1 MGRIT
6 LPAFYFRPVR
16 GLRSGV
22 YKIYK
27 NNEPGVTLTLT
38 IFKSLEIGQVVYY
51 NEIIEKSYEHKNEG
65 DDSVFVTRASSYENK
80 ELRRAVEAIVD
91 AAGGWDEVSP
101 PERPVLVKP
110 NLMAAREPSRAVTTH
125 PALIRVLGELLAAR
139 GRDVIIGDSPAGVAR
154 GIKRVWEITG
164 AAEAARVAGARLV
177 SFEAEGSV
185 PRPVKSRFVEEVR
198 VTRFCDEATVIGL
211 AKLKTHFLTIL
222 TGAVK
227 NCLGVIPGLAK
238 AELHRRAPHPDD
250 FGELLV
256 DLIPALAPRFS
267 FVDGVVGLEGDGPA
281 SGNARN
287 FGLVVGGYNAAAVD
301 AVLAHIVGFAPDD
314 VPTVKLS
321 IERGLTPRAPD
332 IILLDAKYSD
342 LVFDDVA
349 TPGSLWVKHLPR
361 PLLRCA
367 GRQFVIKP
375 AVKVDKCTGCERCV
389 ESCPVEAARMADGVA
404 EIDASKCIECLC
416 CYETCADDAVYLKPS
431 RVARL
436 YYALRDFR
444 HRRRRRLRA

>member
-1 MGRIT
+1 
-6 LPAFYFRPVR
+6 
-16 GLRSGV
+16 
-22 YKIYK
+22 
-27 NNEPGVTLTLT
+27 
-38 IFKSLEIGQVVYY
+38 
-51 NEIIEKSYEHKNEG
+51 
-65 DDSVFVTRASSYENK
+65 
-80 ELRRAVEAIVD
+80 VD
-91 AAGGWDEVSP
+91 AAGGWDKVSP
-101 PERPVLVKP
+101 PGRPVLIKP
-110 NLMAAREPSRAVTTH
+110 NLMAAREPARAVTTH
-125 PALIRVLGELLAAR
+125 PAFIRVLGELLVAR
-139 GRDVIIGDSPAGVAR
+139 GREVIVGDSPAGAVR
-154 GIKRVWEITG
+154 GIKRVWENTG
-164 AAEAARVAGARLV
+164 VAEAARTAGARLV

-185 PRPVKSRFVEEVR
+185 PRPIKSRFVEEVR
-198 VTRFCDEATVIGL
+198 VTRFCDEATVIGV

-250 FGELLV
+250 FAELLV
-256 DLIPALAPRFS
+256 DLLPALAPRFN

-281 SGNARN
+281 SGEARS

-301 AVLAHIVGFAPDD
+301 AALAYILGLGADD

-321 IERGLTPRAPD
+321 VERGLTPPAPD
-332 IILLDAKYSD
+332 IVTLDAAYTD

-349 TPGSLWVKHLPR
+349 MPGSLWLRHLPR
-361 PLLRCA
+361 PLLRFA

-375 AVKVDKCTGCERCV
+375 AVKVDKCTGCKRCV
-389 ESCPVEAARMADGVA
+389 ESCPVGAARMNGDVA
-404 EIDASKCIECLC
+404 ELDASKCIECLC

-444 HRRRRRLRA
+444 HRRRRRSSA

>member
-1 MGRIT
+1 
-6 LPAFYFRPVR
+6 LDE
-16 GLRSGV
+16 
-22 YKIYK
+22 YK
-27 NNEPGVTLTLT
+27 NEA
-38 IFKSLEIGQVVYY
+38 E
-51 NEIIEKSYEHKNEG
+51 
-65 DDSVFVTRASSYENK
+65 DSVFVARASSYEGK
-80 ELRRAVEAIVD
+80 KLRRAIEAIVD
-91 AAGGWDEVSP
+91 AAGGWDKVSP
-101 PERPVLVKP
+101 PGRPVLIKP
-110 NLMAAREPSRAVTTH
+110 NLMAAREPARAVTTH
-125 PALIRVLGELLAAR
+125 PAFIRVLGELLVAR
-139 GRDVIIGDSPAGVAR
+139 GREVIVGDSPAGAVR
-154 GIKRVWEITG
+154 GIKRVWENTG
-164 AAEAARVAGARLV
+164 AAEAARAAGARLV

-185 PRPVKSRFVEEVR
+185 PRPVKSRFVEELR
-198 VTRFCDEATVIGL
+198 VTRFCDEATVIGV

-250 FGELLV
+250 FAELLV
-256 DLIPALAPRFS
+256 DLLPALAPRFN

-281 SGNARN
+281 SGEARS

-301 AVLAHIVGFAPDD
+301 VALAYILGLGADD

-321 IERGLTPRAPD
+321 VERGLTPPAPD
-332 IILLDAKYSD
+332 IVTLDAAYTD

-349 TPGSLWVKHLPR
+349 MPGSLWLRHLPR
-361 PLLRCA
+361 PLLRFA

-375 AVKVDKCTGCERCV
+375 AVKVDNCTGCKRCV
-389 ESCPVEAARMADGVA
+389 ESCPVGAARMNGDVA
-404 EIDASKCIECLC
+404 EIDASTCIECLC

-444 HRRRRRLRA
+444 HRRRRRSSA

>member
-1 MGRIT
+1 M
-6 LPAFYFRPVR
+6 
-16 GLRSGV
+16 
-22 YKIYK
+22 
-27 NNEPGVTLTLT
+27 
-38 IFKSLEIGQVVYY
+38 
-51 NEIIEKSYEHKNEG
+51 
-65 DDSVFVTRASSYENK
+65 
-80 ELRRAVEAIVD
+80 D
-91 AAGGWDEVSP
+91 AAGGWDKVSP
-101 PERPVLVKP
+101 PGRPVLIKP
-110 NLMAAREPSRAVTTH
+110 NLMAAREPARAVTTH
-125 PALIRVLGELLAAR
+125 PAFIRVLGELLVAR
-139 GRDVIIGDSPAGVAR
+139 GREVIVGDSPAGAVR
-154 GIKRVWEITG
+154 GIKRVWEKTG
-164 AAEAARVAGARLV
+164 AAEAARAAGARLV

-198 VTRFCDEATVIGL
+198 VTRFCDEATVIGV

-250 FGELLV
+250 FAELLV
-256 DLIPALAPRFS
+256 DLLPALAPRFN

-281 SGNARN
+281 SGEARS

-301 AVLAHIVGFAPDD
+301 VALAYILGLGADD

-321 IERGLTPRAPD
+321 VERGLTPPAPD
-332 IILLDAKYSD
+332 IVTLDAAYTD

-349 TPGSLWVKHLPR
+349 MPGSLWLRHLPR
-361 PLLRCA
+361 PLLRFA

-375 AVKVDKCTGCERCV
+375 AVKVDNCTGCKRCV
-389 ESCPVEAARMADGVA
+389 ESCPVGAARMDGDVA

-416 CYETCADDAVYLKPS
+416 CYETCADDAVYLRPS

-444 HRRRRRLRA
+444 HRRRRLSSA

>member
-1 MGRIT
+1 
-6 LPAFYFRPVR
+6 LDE
-16 GLRSGV
+16 
-22 YKIYK
+22 YK
-27 NNEPGVTLTLT
+27 NEA
-38 IFKSLEIGQVVYY
+38 E
-51 NEIIEKSYEHKNEG
+51 
-65 DDSVFVTRASSYENK
+65 DSVFVARASSYEGK
-80 ELRRAVEAIVD
+80 KLRQAIEAIVD
-91 AAGGWDEVSP
+91 AAGGWDKVSP
-101 PERPVLVKP
+101 LGRPVLIKP
-110 NLMAAREPSRAVTTH
+110 NLMAAREPARAVTTH
-125 PALIRVLGELLAAR
+125 PAFIRVLGELLVAR
-139 GRDVIIGDSPAGVAR
+139 GREVIVGDSPAGAVR
-154 GIKRVWEITG
+154 GIKRVWENTG
-164 AAEAARVAGARLV
+164 AAEAARAAGARLV

-185 PRPVKSRFVEEVR
+185 PRPVKSRFVEELR
-198 VTRFCDEATVIGL
+198 VTRFCDEATVIGV

-250 FGELLV
+250 FAELLV
-256 DLIPALAPRFS
+256 DLLPALAPRFN

-281 SGNARN
+281 SGEARS

-301 AVLAHIVGFAPDD
+301 VALAYILGLGADD

-321 IERGLTPRAPD
+321 VERGLTPPAPD
-332 IILLDAKYSD
+332 IVTLDAAYTD

-349 TPGSLWVKHLPR
+349 MPGSLWLRHLPR
-361 PLLRCA
+361 PLLRFA

-375 AVKVDKCTGCERCV
+375 AVKVDNCTGCKRCV
-389 ESCPVEAARMADGVA
+389 ESCPVGAARMNGDVA
-404 EIDASKCIECLC
+404 EIDASTCIECLC

-444 HRRRRRLRA
+444 HRRRRRSSA

>member
-1 MGRIT
+1 
-6 LPAFYFRPVR
+6 LDE
-16 GLRSGV
+16 
-22 YKIYK
+22 YK
-27 NNEPGVTLTLT
+27 NEA
-38 IFKSLEIGQVVYY
+38 E
-51 NEIIEKSYEHKNEG
+51 
-65 DDSVFVTRASSYENK
+65 DSVFVARASSYEGK
-80 ELRRAVEAIVD
+80 KLRRAIEAIVD
-91 AAGGWDEVSP
+91 AAGGWDKVSP
-101 PERPVLVKP
+101 LGRPVLIKP
-110 NLMAAREPSRAVTTH
+110 NLMAAREPARAVTTH
-125 PALIRVLGELLAAR
+125 PAFIRVLGELLVAR
-139 GRDVIIGDSPAGVAR
+139 GREVIVGDSPAGAVR
-154 GIKRVWEITG
+154 GIKRVWENTG
-164 AAEAARVAGARLV
+164 AAEAARAAGARLV

-185 PRPVKSRFVEEVR
+185 PRPVKSRFVEELR
-198 VTRFCDEATVIGL
+198 VTRFCDEATVIGV

-250 FGELLV
+250 FAELLV
-256 DLIPALAPRFS
+256 DLLPALAPRFN

-281 SGNARN
+281 SGEARS

-301 AVLAHIVGFAPDD
+301 VALAYILGLGADD

-321 IERGLTPRAPD
+321 VERGLTPPAPD
-332 IILLDAKYSD
+332 IVTLDAAYTD

-349 TPGSLWVKHLPR
+349 MPGSLWLRHLPR
-361 PLLRCA
+361 PLLRFA

-375 AVKVDKCTGCERCV
+375 AVKVDNCTGCKRCV
-389 ESCPVEAARMADGVA
+389 ESCPVGAARMNGDVA
-404 EIDASKCIECLC
+404 EIDASTCIECLC

-444 HRRRRRLRA
+444 HRRRRRSSA